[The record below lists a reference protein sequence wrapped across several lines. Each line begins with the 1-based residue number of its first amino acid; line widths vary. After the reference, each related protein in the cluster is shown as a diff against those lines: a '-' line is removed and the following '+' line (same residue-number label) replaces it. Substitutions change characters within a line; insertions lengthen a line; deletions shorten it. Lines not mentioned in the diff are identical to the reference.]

1 MSQAVTVDDNLKSA
15 PECAFAFESTCE
27 FAQPSARDSA
37 SKLRRAKISMLAR
50 TGSPVYHWYWGWIVH
65 DMAGMKAPEKI
76 ALDYRHD
83 GDQIIG
89 YADKI
94 TAKNDL
100 TIEGELLSRN
110 EDDVAATVMDLG
122 SAGVPYQS
130 SIQFNPYSV
139 LLEYVP
145 DQAKTKVNGLEVTG
159 PCVIVREWEL
169 QRCAVTPTGVDGG
182 TSTKF
187 STESAQQ
194 AAQFSLRW
202 KDSPA
207 MTKSTSAPAATTAE
221 AGQQSQPGTPATAA
235 SAATSPATATAA
247 AGQQSQ
253 PGVSTETVVSAS
265 TFEAEFRN
273 KLKRYT
279 DRFGAEHGAKYFGDG
294 LSYEGALE
302 QHCTKLQAD
311 LQVSFTANEELKTK
325 LSQLNLGEKTP
336 VNTGNQSGKDEKTT
350 KFEDNFKSRDA
361 KK

>member
-15 PECAFAFESTCE
+15 PEGAFAFESTCQ
-27 FAQPSARDSA
+27 FAQPSARDSS
-37 SKLRRAKISMLAR
+37 SKLRRAKVSMLAR
-50 TGSPVYHWYWGWIVH
+50 TGQPVYHWYWGWIVH

-76 ALDYRHD
+76 SLDYRHD
-83 GDQIIG
+83 GDRIIG

-110 EDDVAATVMDLG
+110 EDDIAAEVMDYG
-122 SAGVPYQS
+122 AAGVPYQC

-187 STESAQQ
+187 STESAQR

-221 AGQQSQPGTPATAA
+221 AGQQSQPANAPATGA
-235 SAATSPATATAA
+235 SAATSTATAA

-279 DRFGAEHGAKYFGDG
+279 DRFGAEHGAKYFADA

-311 LQVSFTANEELKTK
+311 LQASFAANEELTK
-325 LSQLNLGEKTP
+325 KLAALDLGEKTP
-336 VNTGNQSGKDEKTT
+336 VNTGNQSGKDEKTA